1 MSDKDFG
8 RYQLENEIGRGGMS
22 VVYRASDPRLQRS
35 VAVKVMHP
43 HLAVREDARRRL
55 LQEATAIARLEHP
68 NVLKVYDYDYLKEG
82 SAYIV
87 SELIEGLTLKEWV
100 HEHPIRYCEVAALL
114 ALPIFDALSHA
125 HEQGIIHRDI
135 KPENIMIRYEGGAP
149 VLMDFGIAHL
159 VDAETLTAT
168 GAVLGS
174 PAHMAPE
181 VVNGDPLSES
191 VDLYSMGTVLYWMMC
206 DALPFV
212 APNPAALFKRI
223 LEGRYDPIHE
233 RRPDTL
239 GALSRLAE
247 ECIQCKPEL
256 RPIDAGEVRDRL
268 QALLAEV
275 GLHRVQDELAS
286 FAAHP
291 SQYQDE
297 LHDRLL
303 NKYLDIAHAQIEAG
317 DLATAHDRVK
327 RALALAPENKD
338 ALRLHQQILRA
349 QPKWSLSK
357 MRVASLLVGALIV
370 SLSWPIM
377 SASTPQGSGVQNG
390 DRVRSSAITVT
401 PISASPR
408 STSTPPIVA
417 TRERPSTPSPAL
429 SSLRSADDRPKIP
442 MIESK
447 REGEGSGQ
455 IKASAPTITLEA
467 SKEKRS
473 VKSALSLY
481 SKKRAIKRKLKRR
494 NLTKKAVLPSALIK
508 SSAKKLNHER
518 ALSPPKTQ
526 RVYIGSRYKGTTVL
540 IDGEEVGKVYQI
552 ERKDGIELKVGAQ
565 YKVRFSS
572 PYCEDYIETLD
583 LTSSTKRPP
592 KVTFQCQ
599 FKPSILSVNGP
610 KGAEVF
616 LRGRTMIR
624 LGLTNQDI
632 RYKMTSSKKTLSLL
646 IVSPNAKDT
655 LLKVALTAGH
665 RREVSVEL

>member
-68 NVLKVYDYDYLKEG
+68 NVLKVYDYDYLQEG

-100 HEHPIRYCEVAALL
+100 QEHPIRYCEVAALL

-239 GALSRLAE
+239 GVLSRLAE

-256 RPIDAGEVRDRL
+256 RPTDAGEVRDRL
-268 QALLAEV
+268 KAILTEV
-275 GLHRVQDELAS
+275 GLHRIQDELTS

-303 NKYLDIAHAQIEAG
+303 NKYIDIAHAQIEAG

-327 RALALAPENKD
+327 RALALAPENED

-377 SASTPQGSGVQNG
+377 SASTPQGSGLQDG
-390 DRVRSSAITVT
+390 DQVHSSGISMT
-401 PISASPR
+401 PNA
-408 STSTPPIVA
+408 STPPSPSPPLK
-417 TRERPSTPSPAL
+417 TSESERPSTPLP
-429 SSLRSADDRPKIP
+429 SADDRPTP
-442 MIESK
+442 ENGSR
-447 REGEGSGQ
+447 REGGAPGLTPSV
-455 IKASAPTITLEA
+455 ASITLSSSQA
-467 SKEKRS
+467 KRS
-473 VKSALSLY
+473 LKSAVSLK
-481 SKKRAIKRKLKRR
+481 SKKRATKRKFKRR
-494 NLTKKAVLPSALIK
+494 DLIKKRILPSVLIK

-518 ALSPPKTQ
+518 DRSPSKTQ

-540 IDGEEVGKVYQI
+540 IDGEEVGKIYQI
-552 ERKDGIELKVGAQ
+552 ERKNGIDLEVGTQ

-599 FKPSILSVNGP
+599 FKPSILNVNGP

-616 LRGRTMIR
+616 LRGRSMIR

-632 RYKMTSSKKTLSLL
+632 RYKMTTSKKTLSLL
-646 IVSPNAKDT
+646 VVSPNTKDT
-655 LLKVALTAGH
+655 LLKVALTAGQ
-665 RREVSVEL
+665 RREVTVEL